1 MFIML
6 PVKVTIILQTNK
18 HSKNF
23 LLFLDYSVSSSV
35 AESQSANYTMK
46 LRSINGQ
53 EFKRVEVAVAGAIA
67 G

>member
-23 LLFLDYSVSSSV
+23 LLFLDYSVGSSV
-35 AESQSANYTMK
+35 ENLNPLTI
-46 LRSINGQ
+46 R
-53 EFKRVEVAVAGAIA
+53 
-67 G
+67 